1 MWAQEEQTFHSV
13 LSISWEFYSQALQ
26 GATPAHAAGAQT
38 NSEKKQRA
46 TPPEKY
52 KLLIC
57 IFHQVFP
64 DVH

>member
-1 MWAQEEQTFHSV
+1 MWAQKEQTSHSV
-13 LSISWEFYSQALQ
+13 PAISWELHSQALQ
-26 GATPAHAAGAQT
+26 GNTPAHAAEAQT

-46 TPPEKY
+46 APPENQ